1 MTNHESHHHPHHHEL
16 SAEALKGRAFLFGIA
31 LNTLFVIG
39 EFTAGLFFNSMGLLA
54 DAGHNLGDVSGLLIS
69 LAAFLLAR
77 KRYLPHYTYGLRKGT
92 IWASLLNAA
101 ILLFAV
107 GAIVTECIRK
117 FLSPEAVGGWPI
129 IITAGIG
136 VVVNGMTAFC
146 FIREKEHDLN
156 VKGAYLHMLADT
168 MVSVGVVLSGILIL
182 CTGWSLVD
190 PIIGLIIAVVILIST
205 WGLLKESVRLAMDGV
220 PAGIQVDTIQAHLL
234 EDANVQS
241 VHHLHIWP
249 ISTTENALTA
259 HIVLSNLQEL
269 DATRERLHAGLM
281 KHGINHAT
289 LEFESSQTRC
299 PDKQP
304 DRRDS
309 CACS

>member
-1 MTNHESHHHPHHHEL
+1 MSDHEHHHHHHEL
-16 SAEALKGRAFLFGIA
+16 SADAVKGRAFLFGIV

-39 EFTAGLFFNSMGLLA
+39 EFAAGFLFQSMGLLA

-77 KRYLPHYTYGLRKGT
+77 KRYCQNYTYGFRKST

-101 ILLFAV
+101 ILLIAV
-107 GAIVTECIRK
+107 GVIMTECIRK
-117 FLSPEAVGGWPI
+117 FLSPAEVGGWPI

-136 VVVNGMTAFC
+136 VVINGLTAFL

-168 MVSVGVVLSGILIL
+168 LVSVGVVLSGVLIL
-182 CTGWSLVD
+182 WTGWNIVD
-190 PIIGLIIAVVILIST
+190 PLIGLVIAVVILFST

-220 PAGIQVDTIQAHLL
+220 PEGIQVDDIREHLQ
-234 EDANVQS
+234 EDPNVKAI
-241 VHHLHIWP
+241 HHLHIWP

-259 HIVLSNLQEL
+259 HVVLNDLQQL
-269 DATRERLHAGLM
+269 DATGVRLHEELAE
-281 KHGINHAT
+281 HGISHAT
-289 LEFESSQTRC
+289 LEFESPAAHC
-299 PDKQP
+299 PDKQKE
-304 DRRDS
+304 
-309 CACS
+309 

>member
-1 MTNHESHHHPHHHEL
+1 MSDHEHHHHHHHEL
-16 SAEALKGRAFLFGIA
+16 SADAVKERAFLFGIA

-39 EFTAGLFFNSMGLLA
+39 EFSAGFAFNSMGLLA

-77 KRYLPHYTYGLRKGT
+77 KRYCRNYTYGYRKGT

-117 FLSPEAVGGWPI
+117 FLAPEEVGGWPI

-136 VVVNGMTAFC
+136 VVINGLTVLF
-146 FIREKEHDLN
+146 FLREKEHDLN

-182 CTGWSLVD
+182 WTGWEIVD
-190 PIIGLIIAVVILIST
+190 PLIGLVIAVVILFST

-220 PAGIQVDTIQAHLL
+220 PEGIQVDTIREHLL
-234 EDANVQS
+234 EIPNVKA

-259 HIVLSNLQEL
+259 HVVLSDLQQLEETRKHLHEEL
-269 DATRERLHAGLM
+269 AE
-281 KHGINHAT
+281 HGIGHAT
-289 LEFESSQTRC
+289 IEFESPLTQC
-299 PDKQP
+299 PDERKV
-304 DRRDS
+304 
-309 CACS
+309 